1 MHHSCSLLWQK
12 ARDERREETAI
23 IHSFIPLKIEHNIP
37 GLGQGMHVLKGQSW
51 EAGCPPSYWNV
62 FRWLD
67 KNFSFSKIYAL
78 FTLGSKEKVQLK
90 VPFNFTVRA
99 RFLVDL
105 RGCSHGIIRSH
116 IAWYTLHEVIS
127 QGQGQ
132 GHTQEE
138 PRLWP
143 DYSLQG
149 LLEEPWAIVW
159 KLSHNNI

>member
-1 MHHSCSLLWQK
+1 MHHSPLLLWQK
-12 ARDERREETAI
+12 ARGERREETATI
-23 IHSFIPLKIEHNIP
+23 YSFIPLKIEHNMP
-37 GLGQGMHVLKGQSW
+37 GLGQGMSVLKGQSW
-51 EAGCPPSYWNV
+51 EAGCLLSCGDV

-67 KNFSFSKIYAL
+67 KNFCFSKIYAL
-78 FTLGSKEKVQLK
+78 FTLASNEKVQLK

-105 RGCSHGIIRSH
+105 WGCSHGIIRSY
-116 IAWYTLHEVIS
+116 IAWCTLHEVIS

-143 DYSLQG
+143 DHSLQG
-149 LLEEPWAIVW
+149 LLEEPRAIVW

>member
-1 MHHSCSLLWQK
+1 MHHSRLLLWQK
-12 ARDERREETAI
+12 ARDERREETAT
-23 IHSFIPLKIEHNIP
+23 IHWFIPLKIEHNTP
-37 GLGQGMHVLKGQSW
+37 GLGQGMRVLKGQRI
-51 EAGCPPSYWNV
+51 AGCPPSCWDV

-67 KNFSFSKIYAL
+67 KNVSFSKIYAL
-78 FTLGSKEKVQLK
+78 FTGSKEKVQLK

-105 RGCSHGIIRSH
+105 WGCSHGIIRRY

-132 GHTQEE
+132 GHTLEE

-143 DYSLQG
+143 DHSLQG
-149 LLEEPWAIVW
+149 LLEEPWTIVW